1 MTLDTIKT
9 LCYNVVGDRDVHPKA
24 VASPFPLFLLFYK
37 VMEEKKMAKTC
48 NNCNTVGNQNVAVPY
63 VVHESAMAR
72 SERHNKRLWIVV
84 LVLIAA
90 LIGTNL
96 AWIIYEN
103 SFEDYAITQ
112 EVEQD
117 ADNGTN
123 NFVGG
128 DVYGETEDKNND

>member
-1 MTLDTIKT
+1 
-9 LCYNVVGDRDVHPKA
+9 
-24 VASPFPLFLLFYK
+24 
-37 VMEEKKMAKTC
+37 MAKAC
-48 NNCNTVGNQNVAVPY
+48 NNCGTENLSVSVPY

-72 SERHNKRLWIVV
+72 SERHNKRLWIVIF
-84 LVLIAA
+84 VLIGA

-103 SFEDYAITQ
+103 SFEDCVITQ

-128 DVYGETEDKNND
+128 NIYGETENQNND

>member
-1 MTLDTIKT
+1 
-9 LCYNVVGDRDVHPKA
+9 
-24 VASPFPLFLLFYK
+24 
-37 VMEEKKMAKTC
+37 MAKTC
-48 NNCNTVGNQNVAVPY
+48 NNCNTAENQNVVVPY

-72 SERHNKRLWIVV
+72 NERHNKRLWIVI
-84 LVLIAA
+84 LVLIGA

-103 SFEDYAITQ
+103 SFEDYVITQ
-112 EVEQD
+112 DVEQD

-128 DVYGETEDKNND
+128 DYYGETEDKNSN

>member
-1 MTLDTIKT
+1 
-9 LCYNVVGDRDVHPKA
+9 
-24 VASPFPLFLLFYK
+24 
-37 VMEEKKMAKTC
+37 MAKTC
-48 NNCNTVGNQNVAVPY
+48 NNCGNENQNVNVPY

-72 SERHNKRLWIVV
+72 SERHNKRLWIVILV
-84 LVLIAA
+84 LVGA

-103 SFEDYAITQ
+103 SFEDYVITQ
-112 EVEQD
+112 DVEQD

-128 DVYGETEDKNND
+128 DYYGETEDKNGN